1 MERLNTWLWRI
12 VASSVGKESTCN
24 AGDPSSISG
33 SGRSPGEGIG
43 YPLQYSWTSFVAQL
57 VKNPSCNA
65 GDLGLIPGLGRC
77 PGEGKC
83 YPLQYSGWRIPWTV
97 QSMGSQRVGHDWV
110 TFPFTC
116 LISWLHE
123 KQRCLVVVG
132 RSLLDSKSEVTI
144 DSSNKWNPLITVAE
158 MWENWAA

>member
-1 MERLNTWLWRI
+1 MRVHADDPNEAHLWSQELFQLSFPFPNSEGDTFPMTGASLIVWLVKNPPAMQETPVLFLRL
-12 VASSVGKESTCN
+12 
-24 AGDPSSISG
+24 
-33 SGRSPGEGIG
+33 GRSAGEGMG

-97 QSMGSQRVGHDWV
+97 QSMGSQRVGHD
-110 TFPFTC
+110 
-116 LISWLHE
+116 
-123 KQRCLVVVG
+123 
-132 RSLLDSKSEVTI
+132 
-144 DSSNKWNPLITVAE
+144 
-158 MWENWAA
+158 